1 MLSTKNIFSTIAIVI
16 VFSTASALAA
26 PIYFNFGSGSS
37 CSNYNNVTDNTSD
50 SLTDV
55 IDSAGADT
63 FIDMKV
69 IQNGMFW
76 DYGNTKGGLE
86 WCSNAQNRVLISS
99 RNASPTD
106 GNSLWVEFSNL
117 VAGSEVTIKAMC
129 WGGDQYN
136 GYDTHVELWNP
147 ATMAVLDSKKVNA
160 TFMAGLTGN
169 PTGTITAN
177 ANASGKIV
185 FACDGGNG
193 TYGYLNAATL
203 TGTPVPEPVTIALLA
218 VGGLTL
224 LRKERR
230 A

>member
-1 MLSTKNIFSTIAIVI
+1 MSLTTKILITVTLMVSLA
-16 VFSTASALAA
+16 ASVSAA
-26 PIYFNFGSGSS
+26 PIYFNFGSGTS
-37 CSNYNNVTDNTSD
+37 CSNYNNVTIGTSA

-69 IQNGMFW
+69 IQDGQFW

-86 WCSNAQNRVLISS
+86 WCSSAQNRVLVSS

-106 GNSLWVEFSNL
+106 SNSLWIEFSNL

-136 GYDTHVELWNP
+136 GYDTHVELWDP
-147 ATMAVLDSKKVNA
+147 EAMAVLDSKKIDA
-160 TFMAGLTGN
+160 RFMSGLTGN

-177 ANASGKIV
+177 ANAAGKIV

-193 TYGYLNAATL
+193 AYGYLNAATL
-203 TGTPVPEPVTIALLA
+203 TGTAVPEPATMCLLA
-218 VGGLTL
+218 IGGFGVLI
-224 LRKERR
+224 RR
-230 A
+230 RRDG